1 MKVWWPLLITLAIQA
16 AGAMALLTIPAMAPE
31 MAAEVGVPTNFA
43 GLYIAVAYVAA
54 LLASLVSGSTISR
67 FGAIRVS
74 QFCLLLCGVGLL
86 LCAWGSLPAIA
97 IGALLIGAGYGP
109 ITPASSHLLART
121 TQPSHMSLV
130 FSVKQTGV
138 PLGGMLAGALVPPL
152 VIWSGWRSA
161 LMASAMLGLALV
173 LIAQGLRSRL
183 DADRDSTRQL
193 SLGALSSPI
202 RMVLT
207 HPMLTTLAFCSFAF
221 SMAQL
226 SLTTYLVTYLYSQ
239 FAYTL
244 VAAGLVL
251 TVCQLGGVLGR
262 IAWGMVAD
270 RWLGATNTL
279 IVLAMLIACCALVAA
294 GLSPS
299 APMFVLMLLMSVF
312 GASAIGWNGVYLAEV
327 ARQAPDGQ
335 AGQATGGTLAFTYL
349 GVVIG
354 PPFFGFISE
363 VTGSYRVS
371 FLLLALS
378 AMLASFALWRQS
390 SLKTWRRRN

>member
-1 MKVWWPLLITLAIQA
+1 MKAWWPLIITLAIQA
-16 AGAMALLTIPAMAPE
+16 AGAMALFTIPAMAPE
-31 MAAEVGVPTNFA
+31 MAAEIGVLTNFA

-54 LLASLVSGSTISR
+54 LLASLVAGSTISR

-74 QFCLLLCGVGLL
+74 QWCLLLCAAGLL
-86 LCAWGSLPAIA
+86 LCATGSLPAITV
-97 IGALLIGAGYGP
+97 GALLIGGGYGP

-121 TQPSHMSLV
+121 TQPGQMSLV

-161 LMASAMLGLALV
+161 LLVSAITGLALV
-173 LIAQGLRSRL
+173 LLAQALRGRL
-183 DADRDSTRQL
+183 DDDRDSTRKL
-193 SLGALSSPI
+193 SLGLLSSPI

-207 HPMLTTLAFCSFAF
+207 HPILTTLAFCSFAF

-262 IAWGMVAD
+262 IAWGVVAD

-279 IVLAMLIACCALVAA
+279 IVLAILIAACALLAA
-294 GLSPS
+294 GLSS
-299 APMFVLMLLMSVF
+299 TAPMFVLLLLMGVF

-327 ARQAPDGQ
+327 ARQAPSGQ
-335 AGQATGGTLAFTYL
+335 AGHATGGTLAFTYL
-349 GVVIG
+349 GVVLG
-354 PPFFGFISE
+354 PPFFGLVSE
-363 VTGSYRVS
+363 MTGSYRAS
-371 FLLLALS
+371 FLLLALPAIVA
-378 AMLASFALWRQS
+378 AMALWRQRS
-390 SLKTWRRRN
+390 KANHR